1 MEERIL
7 DVKDLVVTFD
17 MYAGSVQ
24 AVRGVSFHVNRR
36 ETVGIV
42 GESGCGKSVTVKT
55 AMGLNSHTNGS
66 VRGGQVLFE
75 GRDILRLSE
84 KETREILGNRM
95 SMIFQDPFT
104 FLNPTMQVGRQITE
118 AYLRHHRVSRAEA
131 REKALNILR
140 LISLP
145 NPEANMKRYP
155 HQLSGGMR
163 QRIMIA
169 MALICDPA
177 VLFADEPTTALD
189 VTIQAQIIDLM
200 NDLKEKTNTSI
211 VLITHDMGVVAKMAD
226 RIYVMYAGKIV
237 EHGDA
242 MTIFHHPRHPY
253 TWGLLDSVPR
263 LDERTREE
271 LHSIP
276 GVPPDLIAP
285 PEGCPFAARCDRAMK
300 ICRRCM
306 PDAFDL
312 PEEGHY
318 AACWLCHP
326 EYVSKHGEQLRGEG
340 EHV

>member
-55 AMGLNSHTNGS
+55 AMGLNAHTNGS
-66 VRGGQVLFE
+66 VRGGEVLFE
-75 GRDILRLSE
+75 GRDILKLDE
-84 KETREILGNRM
+84 KDIREILGNRM

-104 FLNPTMQVGRQITE
+104 YLNPTMQVGRQITE
-118 AYLRHHRVSRAEA
+118 AYLRHHKVSREEA

-145 NPEANMKRYP
+145 NPEENMKRYP

-200 NDLKEKTNTSI
+200 NDLKEKTDTSI

-226 RIYVMYAGKIV
+226 RIYVMYAGKVV

-242 MTIFHHPRHPY
+242 LTIFHRSRHPY
-253 TWGLLDSVPR
+253 TWGLLNSVPR
-263 LDERTREE
+263 LDEKTRDE

-285 PEGCPFAARCDRAMK
+285 PSGCPFAARCDRAMK
-300 ICRRCM
+300 ICERAM

-326 EYVSKHGEQLRGEG
+326 EYIRQHGEQLRGG
-340 EHV
+340 AEHV